1 MPGRTPEGDALTGLI
16 MPVFELAAALD
27 KAAGSITE
35 GSKITPAM
43 WQVLGLLI
51 DDPLPVAELAR
62 RLGRARQSVQRL
74 ANVAVQTGIAEWRAN
89 PEHKRSQLLAL
100 TPRGYEE
107 LAALRPR
114 QHAWANAVAA
124 TFSEQDLVRLRELVD
139 ELLAAIREEAAD

>member
-1 MPGRTPEGDALTGLI
+1 MPGRTPEGDALTGLV

-35 GSKITPAM
+35 GSTITPAM

-74 ANVAVQTGIAEWRAN
+74 ANVAVETGIAEWREN
-89 PEHKRSQLLAL
+89 PEHRRSQLLAL
-100 TPRGYEE
+100 TPHGYAE

-114 QHAWANAVAA
+114 QHQWANAVAA
-124 TFSEQDLVRLRELVD
+124 KLGEQDLLRLSQSVKELT
-139 ELLAAIREEAAD
+139 EAIRDEAH

>member
-1 MPGRTPEGDALTGLI
+1 MPGRTPEGEALTGLV

-35 GSKITPAM
+35 GSEITPAM

-51 DDPLPVAELAR
+51 DDPLSVAEIAR
-62 RLGRARQSVQRL
+62 RLGHARQSVQRL
-74 ANVAVQTGIAEWRAN
+74 ANVAVETGIAEWREN

-100 TPRGYEE
+100 TEHGYAE

-114 QHAWANAVAA
+114 QHKWANAVAA
-124 TFSEQDLVRLRELVD
+124 KLGEQDLLHLSQSVKELT
-139 ELLAAIREEAAD
+139 EAIRDEAN